1 MYGNIGVPHR
11 LEFTVIGKAANEAA
25 RLESMCKE
33 VGESILISSAFP
45 RCFPGEMKSL
55 GTHSLRGV
63 SEPQEIFTLTH

>member
-1 MYGNIGVPHR
+1 MYGNIGVPQR

-25 RLESMCKE
+25 RLEGMCKE
-33 VGESILISSAFP
+33 LGEPILISPAFP

-63 SEPQEIFTLTH
+63 SEPQEVFALTD